1 MGMTIEE
8 LKNEL
13 EKYPQDLEVYVEL
26 GINDIEFDCPI
37 SEIYESGRL
46 YIFGKD
52 KFDIRICEVLEDGND
67 D

>member
-1 MGMTIEE
+1 MGMTIEK
-8 LKNEL
+8 LINEL
-13 EKYPQDLEVYVEL
+13 NKYPKDMEVHVEMS
-26 GINDIEFDCPI
+26 INGVEFDCPI
-37 SEIYESGRL
+37 SEIYESEKL